1 MKHFLLFILAS
12 ILSVVMALGSVLPG
26 VTAYNEGKIEKIA
39 DLRQEHTVSN
49 GRYSVS
55 GDRQGKVTVKDAV
68 SSEVI
73 RTFQM
78 DIRAVVWKTF
88 LLNGGKT
95 IAASQIKHTVFWDLA
110 TGREIR
116 RFPQRIY
123 GFSHDETKFF
133 TWKLSQENY
142 YILLYS
148 YPDMS
153 LSCKMLGSP
162 AGGPDKFKFSPND
175 RFLDVSFHSRVPLS
189 DEDYINP
196 PIYVSSLRLTNI
208 FNLQKCEVIEEFSK
222 LRYGGLAEFS
232 SDSKFYILNDPIW
245 VDGRRIS
252 PPCNF
257 NLSTYQLENCTN
269 TIQQPSPNK
278 QRFVQ

>member
-1 MKHFLLFILAS
+1 MKYLSLFILVL
-12 ILSVVMALGSVLPG
+12 ILCAVMAVGSVLPG
-26 VTAYNEGKIEKIA
+26 VTAHEDDGMERIA
-39 DLRQEHTVSN
+39 DLNRENTLRPS
-49 GRYSVS
+49 RYSVS
-55 GDRQGKVTVKDAV
+55 GSRQGQVTVKDATTG
-68 SSEVI
+68 EII

-78 DIRAVVWKTF
+78 DSGVVVRETF
-88 LLNGGKT
+88 LLEGGKT
-95 IAASQIKHTVFWDLA
+95 VAASQKDHAVFWDLE
-110 TGREIR
+110 TGKEVR

>member
-1 MKHFLLFILAS
+1 MKHFPMFILAL
-12 ILSVVMALGSVLPG
+12 ILSVTIALSSVLPG
-26 VTAYNEGKIEKIA
+26 VTADKQGEIEKIA

-49 GRYSVS
+49 NRYSVS

-88 LLNGGKT
+88 LLSGGKT
-95 IAASQIKHTVFWDLA
+95 IAASQRGHTVFWDLE

-133 TWKLSQENY
+133 TWRLWDGNFH
-142 YILLYS
+142 ILLYS

-162 AGGPDKFKFSPND
+162 AGGPDTFKFSPND
-175 RFLDVSFHSRVPLS
+175 RFLVVSFHSRVPLS

-196 PIYVSSLRLTNI
+196 PRYVSSVRLTNI

-222 LRYGGLAEFS
+222 LLNGGLGEFS
-232 SDSKFYILNDPIW
+232 QDSKFYVVDEVSIVINQRIAW
-245 VDGRRIS
+245 VS
-252 PPCNF
+252 CNF
-257 NLSTYQLENCTN
+257 NLSNYQLENCN
-269 TIQQPSPNK
+269 KIQQP
-278 QRFVQ
+278 

>member
-1 MKHFLLFILAS
+1 MKHFFLFILTL
-12 ILSVVMALGSVLPG
+12 ILSVTMALSSILPG
-26 VTAYNEGKIEKIA
+26 VTGYNEGKIEKIA

-49 GRYSVS
+49 SRYSVS
-55 GDRQGKVTVKDAV
+55 GDRQGKVTVKDAI

-95 IAASQIKHTVFWDLA
+95 IAASQRGHTVFWDLE

-133 TWKLSQENY
+133 TWRLWDGNFH
-142 YILLYS
+142 ILLYS

-162 AGGPDKFKFSPND
+162 AGGPDTFKFSPND
-175 RFLDVSFHSRVPLS
+175 RFLVVSFHSRVPLS

-196 PIYVSSLRLTNI
+196 PRYVSSVRLTNI

-222 LRYGGLAEFS
+222 LLYGGLAEFS
-232 SDSKFYILNDPIW
+232 SDSKFYILNDPIS
-245 VDGRRIS
+245 VNGRRIS
-252 PPCNF
+252 TPCNF

-269 TIQQPSPNK
+269 TIQQPQPKK